1 MSLRQAIQ
9 DDLKICL
16 KEKQEERLSALR
28 LLWDVITKKEK
39 QKIVNLG
46 SLEESKREQESQLKD
61 EEIQEIVASS
71 VKKNKEAIIQFRQG
85 GRNDLAEKDEKE
97 IKVLMKYLPEQ
108 IGEEE
113 ITILV
118 EKVIQETKAKGLSD
132 FGKVMGK
139 VMPQAKGKTDGEI
152 VSKIVKE
159 KLSQEK

>member
-1 MSLRQAIQ
+1 MSLRQVIQ

-46 SLEESKREQESQLKD
+46 NVEESKKEKASWLKD

-71 VKKNKEAIIQFRQG
+71 VKKNKEAIIQFKQG
-85 GRNDLAEKDEKE
+85 GRDDLAEKDEKE
-97 IKVLMKYLPEQ
+97 IEVLMKYLPEQ
-108 IGEEE
+108 MGEQEV
-113 ITILV
+113 TILI
-118 EKVIQETKAKGLSD
+118 EKVIQEIQAKNLSD

-139 VMPQAKGKTDGEI
+139 VMSQAKGKTDGEI